1 MANAILTVKTMGKF
15 GVNVDKD
22 PLELND
28 NELVQSQNAIF
39 DIQAGESAL
48 RKRAGLIAFNVL
60 AASGSIL
67 GGFPLPGPNLSTG
80 STATVYIAR
89 SPIS

>member
-1 MANAILTVKTMGKF
+1 MPNTILTVKTMGKF

-48 RKRAGLIAFNVL
+48 RKRAGLINFNAIAT
-60 AASGSIL
+60 AAPIL
-67 GGFPLPGPNLSTG
+67 GGFPLPAANLSTG
-80 STATVYIAR
+80 GVITVYISR